1 MDFAAHWHPPI
12 QGALFVVTG
21 PSGTGKTTLI
31 RETMQKIPELQ
42 FSVSATTRAA
52 RPKETDGVDYHF
64 LSIKAFNDG
73 IQNGDFLEWAEVY
86 GNRYGTLRKPIE
98 EALSKGASVVL
109 DIDYQGAAQ
118 VMAEFPEAISIYVL
132 PPSTEIIEARLRN
145 RRSDSESV
153 IQKRMKQIHIQLQHC
168 AHFEYLVVNDDL
180 DAAVSQ
186 FSSIFIA
193 NLLKKSRRTNWV
205 EQFTLPPRIKN
216 NE

>member
-31 RETMQKIPELQ
+31 RETMKRVPELQ

-52 RPKETDGVDYHF
+52 RPKETDGLDYHF
-64 LSIKAFNDG
+64 LSPEEFNAGVKA
-73 IQNGDFLEWAEVY
+73 GDFLEWAEVY

-118 VMAEFPEAISIYVL
+118 VMSEFPEAISIYVL
-132 PPSTEIIEARLRN
+132 PPSTDIIETRLRN

-153 IQKRMKQIHIQLQHC
+153 IQKRMDEIHIQLQHC
-168 AHFEYLVVNDDL
+168 THFEYLVVNDVL
-180 DAAVSQ
+180 DAAVTH
-186 FSSIFIA
+186 FSAIFIA
-193 NLLKKSRRTNWV
+193 NLLKRSRRNNWV
-205 EQFTLPPRIKN
+205 EKFKLPPHRDT
-216 NE
+216 

>member
-31 RETMQKIPELQ
+31 RETMKRVPELQ
-42 FSVSATTRAA
+42 LPVSATTRAA
-52 RPKETDGVDYHF
+52 RPKETDGLDYHF
-64 LSIKAFNDG
+64 LSPEEFNAGVKA
-73 IQNGDFLEWAEVY
+73 GDFLEWAEVY

-118 VMAEFPEAISIYVL
+118 VMSEFPEAISIYVL
-132 PPSTEIIEARLRN
+132 PPSTDIIETRLRN

-153 IQKRMKQIHIQLQHC
+153 IQDGWTKYTFSYSTALI
-168 AHFEYLVVNDDL
+168 
-180 DAAVSQ
+180 
-186 FSSIFIA
+186 SSI
-193 NLLKKSRRTNWV
+193 LW
-205 EQFTLPPRIKN
+205 
-216 NE
+216 